1 MLWHIYFELFLSYI
15 FLINIIITSFLQR
28 NKNCLKQEENLF
40 FRFCGVSPIICMRF
54 ENILFRKKSKIEFEF
69 NFGEEI
75 LSYNLGNFIKKHD
88 VDTRF
93 GKSIKGFKPKDS
105 KLVFCQITKFVFC
118 IRETSLPI

>member
-1 MLWHIYFELFLSYI
+1 MLWYIYFELFLSYI

-54 ENILFRKKSKIEFEF
+54 ENILLRKKSKIEFEF

-75 LSYNLGNFIKKHD
+75 LTYNLGNFIKKN
-88 VDTRF
+88 VMMIQR
-93 GKSIKGFKPKDS
+93 
-105 KLVFCQITKFVFC
+105 
-118 IRETSLPI
+118 